1 MRLQDQAAAIMG
13 GASGIGLATAHAF
26 VREGA
31 SVALG
36 DINIE
41 GAERAAA
48 ALRDQGATAHAF
60 EIDGTQVEQLPDFVA
75 AASSKLGPLS
85 VWVGSV
91 GGAPPST
98 MMDLTPAAWRQA
110 MALNVEA
117 IFFGAQAAASHMIEH
132 GGGSIINIASMYGFR
147 AVSDYGVYCTG
158 KAAVVMLTKCMG
170 IELAEH
176 NVRVNSIAPGYTK
189 TPPVE
194 ELLEKPDGLPLDR
207 MLARVP
213 QGRLAMP
220 DDIGDAILFL
230 ASNDARFMNGHCLI
244 VDGGWT
250 VNGSF

>member
-1 MRLQDQAAAIMG
+1 MRLRDRAAAIMG
-13 GASGIGLATAHAF
+13 GASGIGLATARAF

-31 SVALG
+31 SVALA

-48 ALRDQGATAHAF
+48 DLRDEGATAIAF
-60 EIDGTQVEQLPDFVA
+60 EIDATQVEQLPEFVA
-75 AASSKLGPLS
+75 AASSELGPLS

-91 GGAPPST
+91 GGAPPTSVL
-98 MMDLTPAAWRQA
+98 DVSPGAWRQA

-117 IFFGAQAAASHMIEH
+117 IFFGAQAAARHMIEH
-132 GGGSIINIASMYGFR
+132 GGGSIVNIASMYAFR
-147 AVSDYGVYCTG
+147 AVPDYAMYCTG
-158 KAAVVMLTKCMG
+158 KAAVVMLTQCMS

-176 NVRVNSIAPGYTK
+176 NVRVNAIAPGYTR

-194 ELLEKPDGLPLDR
+194 ALLSGPDRLPLDR

-230 ASNDARFMNGHCLI
+230 ASDDSRFMNGHCMI